1 MGVPAIRAMLPIMVF
16 AVFWRAVI
24 RSNCPREQM
33 VCEIQ
38 KPLVD

>member
-24 RSNCPREQM
+24 RSNRAREQT